1 VEEGPADSTA
11 PGTKHPMGVLLGKAG
26 RAWYFAANQER
37 EGQFAIPNCGEVPQL
52 LERAYRDLKMP
63 DGEVETLTYG
73 IEGCFPNMPKEAI
86 KLAMKDIAKQEQARG
101 HEGVWVPHSQHGR
114 SVPGKTPHAVIAVG
128 HGSPGT
134 SCWTSW
140 SLQRITRMCECH
152 VAPAGWS
159 LPFESH
165 DNCVCVCVY

>member
-1 VEEGPADSTA
+1 MEEGPADSTA

-101 HEGVWVPHSQHGR
+101 HEGVWVPFATRKKCAWENPTR
-114 SVPGKTPHAVIAVG
+114 SHR
-128 HGSPGT
+128 SGT
-134 SCWTSW
+134 WLPWDILLDILEFAADNAYVRMPCG
-140 SLQRITRMCECH
+140 TRRVEPP
-152 VAPAGWS
+152 V
-159 LPFESH
+159 
-165 DNCVCVCVY
+165 

>member
-1 VEEGPADSTA
+1 MEEGPANSTGHKTSDESSA
-11 PGTKHPMGVLLGKAG
+11 RQSRTCVV
-26 RAWYFAANQER
+26 FAATQER
-37 EGQFAIPNCGEVPQL
+37 EGQFARPNCGEVPQF
-52 LERAYRDLKMP
+52 LERAYRDLMP
-63 DGEVETLTYG
+63 DGEVETLTYD